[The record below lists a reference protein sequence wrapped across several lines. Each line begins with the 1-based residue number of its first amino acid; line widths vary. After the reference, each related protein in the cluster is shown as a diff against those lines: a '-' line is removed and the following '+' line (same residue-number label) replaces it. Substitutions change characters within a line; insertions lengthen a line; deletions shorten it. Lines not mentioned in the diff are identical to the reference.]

1 MGGLFARRICA
12 MKRVLGLLVFVF
24 LLWQTAAGQ
33 KVVARAKP
41 PAITH
46 STSEPAKIPLAK
58 LYKLAEVVAV
68 VRVVAGDTESYKTTI
83 YKAVVVTR
91 FKGAEKEKIIYYG
104 PYIGGRLGEEYV
116 VFLRNAKEPAEPK
129 DTKNPAFGTVNDLE
143 VFNQGFSSMQ
153 TSYECVFAGKD
164 ADQHCDDGVR
174 VCTDYI
180 VLPKG
185 TRTFSSEKDE
195 PPFGCRWVRRAKL
208 ISLLDKLAGKTDSV
222 EFPAEGK

>member
-1 MGGLFARRICA
+1 MAA
-12 MKRVLGLLVFVF
+12 MKRALVLLGLSIFAVLPSQNVLGQSASLTVRSGTETV
-24 LLWQTAAGQ
+24 T
-33 KVVARAKP
+33 
-41 PAITH
+41 
-46 STSEPAKIPLAK
+46 TSEPAKIPLAK
-58 LYKLAEVVAV
+58 LFKMADVVAV

-83 YKAVVVTR
+83 YKTVVVTN
-91 FKGAEKEKIIYYG
+91 FKGTGKGKTIYYG

-129 DTKNPAFGTVNDLE
+129 DAMNPAFGTVNYLE

-164 ADQHCDDGVR
+164 ADQHCDDAVR

-185 TRTFSSEKDE
+185 MRAFPPEKND
-195 PPFGCRWVRRAKL
+195 PPFGCRWVRRSKF
-208 ISLLDKLAGKTDSV
+208 ISLLDELAGKTDSV
-222 EFPAEGK
+222 EFPAEAR